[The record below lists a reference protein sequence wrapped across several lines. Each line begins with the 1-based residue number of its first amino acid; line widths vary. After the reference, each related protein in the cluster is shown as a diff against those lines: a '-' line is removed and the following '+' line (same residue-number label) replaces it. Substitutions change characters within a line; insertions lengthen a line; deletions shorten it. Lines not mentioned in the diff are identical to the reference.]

1 MTDSRRQSILDGF
14 AEHYPLRV
22 ARASE
27 RAAQGS
33 AVVGFVGA
41 DVPRELIAAAGA
53 LPLRLHSRSGAP
65 SDEAVQLLGEATD
78 QVAHS
83 ILSQIL
89 ANELDFLSGIMISRD
104 CEASLQL
111 FYVLRELAARRPGMP
126 PVHLIDLLH
135 LPRES
140 TAVYNRRQAAVC
152 AETLSQW
159 TGASPEPAS
168 LAASITSFQELRG
181 HLAAVQALR
190 QIGQLSGTASL
201 HVAAAAESL
210 PPSEAA
216 DWVAELV
223 RTFSEP
229 APGGDQNLRLFFFGS
244 AQDQDGL
251 YRAIEDLGF
260 RIVGEDHDWG
270 LLATPA
276 PVAAAAGASYEELL
290 ARLAES
296 YHYRSPAAAVSPLA
310 VHARWGADQAVACG
324 AEAVFCLTRRF
335 DDAPAWDYPN
345 LAEYLQDQGIP
356 SVLLSRQ
363 PFEPEPAVLRE
374 SLEPLLSTVSPG
386 RR

>member
-1 MTDSRRQSILDGF
+1 MTGVRRQSILDDF

-22 ARASE
+22 ARASK
-27 RAAQGS
+27 RAGQGT

-53 LPLRLHSRSGAP
+53 LPLRLHSQTGPS

-78 QVAHS
+78 HAAHS
-83 ILSQIL
+83 ILTQIL
-89 ANELDFLSGIMISRD
+89 AKELDFLSGIMISRD

-135 LPRES
+135 LSRES
-140 TAVYNRRQAAVC
+140 TALYNRRQVAAC

-159 TGASPEPAS
+159 TGASPDPAS
-168 LAASITSFQELRG
+168 LAASVASFQVLRG
-181 HLAAVQALR
+181 HLASVQSLR
-190 QIGQLSGTASL
+190 QSGLLSGTAGL

-216 DWVAELV
+216 QWVAELV
-223 RTFSEP
+223 GTFS
-229 APGGDQNLRLFFFGS
+229 ATATGGDSALRLFFFGS
-244 AQDQDGL
+244 AQDQDVL
-251 YRAIEDLGF
+251 YRAIEDLGV
-260 RIVGEDHDWG
+260 RIIGEDHDWG
-270 LLATPA
+270 LLAAPA
-276 PVAAAAGASYEELL
+276 PVAVTAGASYEELL

-296 YHYRSPAAAVSPLA
+296 YHYRSPAAAISPLA
-310 VHARWGADQAVACG
+310 VHARWGADQAVSCG

-335 DDAPAWDYPN
+335 DDAPAWDYPK
-345 LAEYLQDQGIP
+345 LAEYLQDRGIP